1 MGLADATA
9 SVADAMSAATKD
21 AADRPPPASAD
32 FRRLL
37 AQLSFAGLFERAGH
51 TPKFLLVAMSVLFC
65 VALYCVLA
73 CSSTGAHMFVGGLIG
88 FIWIQSG
95 WIRHDS
101 GHYQI
106 TRHPVLNRL
115 LQVVSGNCLTGFG
128 IAWWKFNHNTHHIA
142 WWKFNHNTHHIAE
155 YYFLGGLPKLE
166 NTPSSSKATFPR
178 HRLLRRA

>member
-1 MGLADATA
+1 MAYHPPFVRSLLHRFFVGRLSDY
-9 SVADAMSAATKD
+9 SV
-21 AADRPPPASAD
+21 PPPASAD

-155 YYFLGGLPKLE
+155 YYFLGASYLFASTLV
-166 NTPSSSKATFPR
+166 A
-178 HRLLRRA
+178 L